1 MVTDYLCTL
10 KEYRLSNKLVK
21 GKQENKYFTATGISI
36 TIPEAPI
43 IRVRVTRR

>member
-21 GKQENKYFTATGISI
+21 GKQENKYCTGTGISI